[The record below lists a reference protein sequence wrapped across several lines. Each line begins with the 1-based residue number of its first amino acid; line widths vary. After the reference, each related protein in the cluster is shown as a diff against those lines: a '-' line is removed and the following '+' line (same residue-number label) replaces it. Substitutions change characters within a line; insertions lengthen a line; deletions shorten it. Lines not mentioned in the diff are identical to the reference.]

1 MRETLED
8 METWVRD
15 IVEKG
20 ESLMDG
26 NRVARIKTLIGNSYK
41 IVSEKALKDENLQK
55 WRNSTNIA
63 IPFRSQPWSMCSS
76 CITILTYHKHFAPFL
91 GFPLAHTT
99 VMV

>member
-55 WRNSTNIA
+55 WRNS
-63 IPFRSQPWSMCSS
+63 M
-76 CITILTYHKHFAPFL
+76 
-91 GFPLAHTT
+91 TT
-99 VMV
+99 QVVYNDNGKKCKIKWVKL